1 MARIFISYRRDDSAS
16 ISGRIYDRLVAKF
29 GRKRVFKDVDDIP
42 AGVDFNAYIRN
53 TLRQCTVALVVI
65 GQRWLDIQDA
75 DGRQRLAQPNDLVRI
90 EIETALS
97 LGLTVIPLLAEGA
110 TMPAP
115 TDVPESLRELPGLN
129 ALPVRIDPDFAHDM
143 DKVVSAVEHALTSH
157 TSPNIFRRVAGAMSK
172 PKPSVETV
180 VDADADADVSSPG
193 ISPKLAAMSTHLPP
207 SAPPSILTP
216 ARANRSSVAS
226 IKKPPVIA
234 GLSALVII
242 VAIAGIF
249 SLHTLGSPL
258 GGPQNTRTS
267 HSPTAT
273 IAATATQEPARL
285 PFTAEFPGPG
295 CDHKNSW
302 AARDWRLFVS
312 GAIIN
317 CPVDKP
323 YTEMRTCDQGN
334 GCDSASGVV
343 FFFDAL
349 PLQSQ
354 PHYTISVQVSGISSN
369 ARVDYVLITSGLQ
382 FSFSVWSG
390 QFDASWA
397 DNTTY
402 HDFRYG
408 PFDPTITH
416 TFAFDFNGKVVT
428 ALLDGISMG
437 SHSFSFV
444 PIPDKAQ
451 MFVSKRSA
459 LSPASADFANFS
471 VVSAQ

>member
-129 ALPVRIDPDFAHDM
+129 ALPVRIDPDFVHDM
-143 DKVVSAVEHALTSH
+143 DKVVSAVEHALTSN
-157 TSPNIFRRVAGAMSK
+157 TSPGIFRHTTNAMSK
-172 PKPSVETV
+172 PKPSIETIV
-180 VDADADADVSSPG
+180 DVDASSPG
-193 ISPKLAAMSTHLPP
+193 ISPKLAATSAPLPP
-207 SAPPSILTP
+207 PIPAPVPSLVG
-216 ARANRSSVAS
+216 ANRLAAAS
-226 IKKPPVIA
+226 LKKPPMIA
-234 GLSALVII
+234 GLSALAII
-242 VAIAGIF
+242 VAIAGVF
-249 SLHTLGSPL
+249 SLHALGWPR
-258 GGPQNTRTS
+258 GGPQTTRTS
-267 HSPTAT
+267 LSPTAT
-273 IAATATQEPARL
+273 IVATAIQEPARL
-285 PFTAEFPGPG
+285 PFTAVSPGPG
-295 CDHKNSW
+295 CDRKNSW
-302 AARDWRLFVS
+302 AANYWRLIVKGS
-312 GAIIN
+312 TIN

-323 YTEMRTCDQGN
+323 YTEMRTCSQGN
-334 GCDSASGVV
+334 GCDSGNGVE
-343 FFFDAL
+343 FFLDAL
-349 PLQSQ
+349 SLQAH
-354 PHYTISVQVSGISSN
+354 PHYTISVQVLGMSSN
-369 ARVDYVLITSGLQ
+369 TRVDFDLVDSGLTY
-382 FSFSVWSG
+382 SFSARSG
-390 QFDASWA
+390 HFDASWT
-397 DNTTY
+397 DNSTY

-408 PFDPTITH
+408 PFDPTVRH

-428 ALLDGISMG
+428 ALLDGMNMG
-437 SHSFSFV
+437 SYTFPFV
-444 PIPDKAQ
+444 PKLSDAT
-451 MFVSKRSA
+451 MLVST
-459 LSPASADFANFS
+459 LSGQEIASADFANFS